1 MIMQNIRI
9 LKFFRCLAVLC
20 TITIG
25 FITIVATSDDDV
37 ADVIDDAGI
46 DLGIN
51 EDYDLEAARLTLA
64 DGEEEV
70 CQSVNIREKLTDAG
84 VDDIVEA
91 AIQTININRILVS
104 YRATWDPA
112 TITSFT
118 CTLSISGDLG
128 SVTFTTDPI
137 NNNTD
142 TPTEPQMIDLDGD
155 DSSVINGYLQN
166 RDQTIDFCI
175 ECSGLEGTENMDFDF
190 DIILDINIKA

>member
-20 TITIG
+20 TIAIG

-37 ADVIDDAGI
+37 ADVIDLDI
-46 DLGIN
+46 S

-70 CQSVNIREKLTDAG
+70 CKSVNIREKLDDAG

-91 AIQTININRILVS
+91 AIKNITINRILVS
-104 YRATWDPA
+104 YRATWNPA

-128 SVTFTTDPI
+128 SVIFTTDPI
-137 NNNTD
+137 NNNTN
-142 TPTEPQMIDLDGD
+142 TPTEPKMIDLDGD
-155 DSSVINGYLQN
+155 DASVINGYLQN

-190 DIILDINIKA
+190 DIILDTHIEA